1 MSIKIMGIVL
11 LFEVTKL
18 GFFPAKNAS
27 KHKENQDRL
36 IEAMGKKTSTKP
48 PAHPLEFF
56 FFFYKIISNFKDF

>member
-1 MSIKIMGIVL
+1 MGIVL

-18 GFFPAKNAS
+18 GFFPEKNAS

-48 PAHPLEFF
+48 PAHPLEFVFCCF
-56 FFFYKIISNFKDF
+56 FFLQNY